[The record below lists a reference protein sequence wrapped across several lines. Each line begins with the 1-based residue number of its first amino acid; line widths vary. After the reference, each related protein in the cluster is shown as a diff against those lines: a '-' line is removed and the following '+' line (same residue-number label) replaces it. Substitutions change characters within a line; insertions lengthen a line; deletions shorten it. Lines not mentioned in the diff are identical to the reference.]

1 MNTKKQVLLIIII
14 LIATAVITTTIVGMI
29 NQRPKNSQYSN
40 PQLDS
45 LLETAEQLNKLVGEL
60 QQSYQDSQDTL
71 KKQQETL
78 GQLTGNNASIPTK
91 ELNTIKAIYDEAL
104 DSLDLSQSST
114 SLIDWFT
121 IAKPLYDKACQDVM
135 KATTATERDEIIK
148 KFDEDIKK
156 ILPEDNDQG
165 NSSQTPTGSGSGSQG
180 GNQGGNQGGSQGG
193 NQGGSQG
200 GNQGG
205 NQSSSG
211 DNNRIW
217 TTEEAIAALQD
228 IYDIY
233 SEMISSEKVTQAN
246 NLLNHAKQRVRLA
259 TTDAKIE
266 EIIAQFED
274 DFLALR

>member
-180 GNQGGNQGGSQGG
+180 GNQGGNQ
-193 NQGGSQG
+193 
-200 GNQGG
+200 
-205 NQSSSG
+205 SSSG